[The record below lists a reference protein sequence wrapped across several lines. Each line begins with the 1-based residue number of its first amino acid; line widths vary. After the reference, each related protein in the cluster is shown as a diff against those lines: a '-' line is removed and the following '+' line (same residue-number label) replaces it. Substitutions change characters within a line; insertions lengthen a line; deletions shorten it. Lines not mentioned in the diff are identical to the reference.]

1 MRVVKMY
8 MLQEGFEVSVKSC
21 LQNKRTVDRNRKKL
35 DT

>member
-8 MLQEGFEVSVKSC
+8 MLQEGFEVSAKSC
-21 LQNKRTVDRNRKKL
+21 LQNERTVDKNRKKL